1 MHYPTVKTKLVVLL
15 GLPLGHSVS
24 PAMHNRVFEKL
35 GMDYC
40 YIPVEVSPEN
50 LGTVFA
56 GLIKMNVAGFNVTI
70 PHKIRIMSH
79 LDELDP
85 LARAIGAVNTIC
97 IKNGKTKGYNTD
109 GEGFVRS
116 LEETAALSVQG
127 KRIFILGCGGAVRAI
142 AMTLAF
148 KGAGKIY
155 ICNRTLSK
163 AKSLT
168 EEINEK
174 ISDCAEAIERRPETM
189 EPLLQEC
196 DVLVNGTQLG
206 MHPNEDAS
214 PIDKSLLNK
223 NLIVSDI
230 VYNPLMTKLLKEAQ
244 QLGCTV
250 VDGLGMLIYQG
261 AAAFQLWTGVDPLIK
276 EMSDVAY
283 RLMTA
288 DNKDVKS

>member
-1 MHYPTVKTKLVVLL
+1 
-15 GLPLGHSVS
+15 
-24 PAMHNRVFEKL
+24 
-35 GMDYC
+35 
-40 YIPVEVSPEN
+40 
-50 LGTVFA
+50 
-56 GLIKMNVAGFNVTI
+56 
-70 PHKIRIMSH
+70 
-79 LDELDP
+79 
-85 LARAIGAVNTIC
+85 
-97 IKNGKTKGYNTD
+97 
-109 GEGFVRS
+109 
-116 LEETAALSVQG
+116 
-127 KRIFILGCGGAVRAI
+127 
-142 AMTLAF
+142 MTLAF
-148 KGAGKIY
+148 KGAEKIY

-168 EEINEK
+168 EEIKEK
-174 ISDCAEAIERRPETM
+174 ISDCAEAIERRSETM
-189 EPLLQEC
+189 EPFLQEC

-206 MHPNEDAS
+206 MYPNEDAS